1 MELDE
6 LRKKIDSLDDEILR
20 LLNQRYETVVEIG
33 SWKKNRSGAI
43 YVPEREKAVL
53 DRLCAENHGPMSNA
67 TLRAV
72 YREIMS
78 GALSLEY
85 PLRVAYLGP
94 EATYTHHAALSKF
107 GRSVGYVPKTN
118 LREVFSA
125 VAAGHAEYGCVPVEN
140 STEGVVSHT
149 LDMFLEWPD
158 VMICAEINMQIHHSL
173 LSLSGIS
180 QIRKVYAH
188 PQTFGQCRC
197 WFRENMPGV
206 ELLETSS
213 NTRACELAAKDP
225 EAAAVASPVAA
236 DVYGLAS
243 LRDRIEDN
251 PDNTTR
257 FLVIGNQK
265 KTASA
270 TGSDKTSVC
279 FSIRDRVGALYD
291 CLLPF
296 KKEELTLSMI
306 ESRPSRA
313 KNWEYHFFID
323 ILGHKDDEPV
333 KRALSELESMT
344 SAMRILGSYPRGNE
358 AE

>member
-6 LRKKIDSLDDEILR
+6 LRKRIDSLDDEILR
-20 LLNQRYETVVEIG
+20 LLNQRYETVMEIG
-33 SWKKNRSGAI
+33 SWKKNKSGAI

-53 DRLCAENHGPMSNA
+53 NRLCLQNQGPMSNA

-107 GRSVGYVPKTN
+107 GRSVGYVAKPN
-118 LREVFSA
+118 LGEVFSA
-125 VAAGHAEYGCVPVEN
+125 VASGQAEYGCVPVEN

-173 LSLSGIS
+173 LSLSGMS

-206 ELLETSS
+206 ELLETAS

-236 DVYGLAS
+236 EVYGLTS
-243 LRDRIEDN
+243 IRDRIEDN

-257 FLVIGNQK
+257 FLVLSHQN
-265 KTASA
+265 KTALP
-270 TGSDKTSVC
+270 TGTDKTSVC

-291 CLLPF
+291 SLLPF

-313 KNWEYHFFID
+313 KRWEYHFFID
-323 ILGHKDDEPV
+323 ILGHKDDEAV
-333 KRALSELESMT
+333 KRALSELESLA
-344 SAMRILGSYPRGNE
+344 SVRILGSYPRGSE